1 MSDNKTQAST
11 DGDDHLSFERE
22 WADARRAAGMDPDP
36 ETRRRSKVPEEP
48 LAEVS
53 PLTLLYTGFLLGPP
67 ATFAVTLTLL
77 GRKLRLRALI
87 FALGACGAV
96 WCVIQA
102 ATFGLAGGWSVVE
115 LQMLRTG
122 ANFAAGLLL
131 LWFLRV
137 HTEAAF
143 GHDRQTL
150 INTVVLG
157 ALLVVGYV
165 LLPDEALVWLGR

>member
-1 MSDNKTQAST
+1 MSDSKSQASM
-11 DGDDHLSFERE
+11 DGDDHLAFERE
-22 WADARRAAGMDPDP
+22 WADARRAAGMDP
-36 ETRRRSKVPEEP
+36 ERAGGRGSKVPDEP

-67 ATFAVTLTLL
+67 TTFAVTLLL
-77 GRKLRLRALI
+77 VGRKLRLRTLI
-87 FALGACGAV
+87 FVLGVCGAA

-102 ATFGLAGGWSVVE
+102 ATFGLAGDWTVVE

-122 ANFAAGLLL
+122 ANFTGGLLL
-131 LWFLRV
+131 IWFLRV
-137 HTEAAF
+137 HTEAPF

-150 INTVVLG
+150 INTAVLG

-165 LLPDEALVWLGR
+165 LLPDTALMWLGR

>member
-1 MSDNKTQAST
+1 MSDSKSQAST
-11 DGDDHLSFERE
+11 DGDDHLAFERE
-22 WADARRAAGMDPDP
+22 WADARRAAGMAP
-36 ETRRRSKVPEEP
+36 EPEAGRSSKVPEES

-53 PLTLLYTGFLLGPP
+53 PLTLLYTGFFLGPP
-67 ATFAVTLTLL
+67 TTFAVTLLLL
-77 GRKLRLRALI
+77 GRKLRPRALI
-87 FALGACGAV
+87 FALGVCGAA

-102 ATFGLAGGWSVVE
+102 ANFGLAGDWSVVE

-122 ANFAAGLLL
+122 ANFTVGLLL

-137 HTEAAF
+137 YTEAPF

-165 LLPDEALVWLGR
+165 LLPDVALVWLGR